1 MQTTRWIDAEMS
13 SLDAA
18 ISKMESVVIADSD
31 GENTTQYLNW
41 ETGRVFEK
49 NQTIDIREKHMEFN
63 CVSFSYDKIIPG
75 EQLVEGIQHKY
86 NGIVIVYSD
95 GAHVNYI
102 IDKFTN
108 AKFILR
114 KLLSYAGKKEI
125 APNEYAITSDLFL
138 WMIKKVYEDN
148 NDIEQEDGALL
159 SIDSVSGFKGDS
171 EDMKT
176 TVIAKG
182 ESLMN
187 LISTLSFVLESKR
200 INQIKISL
208 QYSEHENIEAV
219 LNTKPSLDIKDKKYL
234 GAFLWDGNNDIILTR
249 AKLYLLMYLDII
261 PRLLQAYY
269 TEKDNDLWNN
279 EVKKSFFRELGE
291 ELTRKITE
299 IGRAHV

>member
-108 AKFILR
+108 
-114 KLLSYAGKKEI
+114 S
-125 APNEYAITSDLFL
+125 N
-138 WMIKKVYEDN
+138 
-148 NDIEQEDGALL
+148 
-159 SIDSVSGFKGDS
+159 
-171 EDMKT
+171 
-176 TVIAKG
+176 
-182 ESLMN
+182 
-187 LISTLSFVLESKR
+187 
-200 INQIKISL
+200 
-208 QYSEHENIEAV
+208 
-219 LNTKPSLDIKDKKYL
+219 
-234 GAFLWDGNNDIILTR
+234 
-249 AKLYLLMYLDII
+249 
-261 PRLLQAYY
+261 
-269 TEKDNDLWNN
+269 
-279 EVKKSFFRELGE
+279 
-291 ELTRKITE
+291 
-299 IGRAHV
+299 

>member
-200 INQIKISL
+200 INQIKMSL

-291 ELTRKITE
+291 ELTRKISE
-299 IGRAHV
+299 RIEEE

>member
-1 MQTTRWIDAEMS
+1 MS

-291 ELTRKITE
+291 ELTRKISE
-299 IGRAHV
+299 RIEEE

>member
-187 LISTLSFVLESKR
+187 LISTLSFVL
-200 INQIKISL
+200 IKTITLIIQYFSL
-208 QYSEHENIEAV
+208 KCNTHKTFSQNLSAHKKKDGGAAV
-219 LNTKPSLDIKDKKYL
+219 L
-234 GAFLWDGNNDIILTR
+234 
-249 AKLYLLMYLDII
+249 
-261 PRLLQAYY
+261 
-269 TEKDNDLWNN
+269 
-279 EVKKSFFRELGE
+279 
-291 ELTRKITE
+291 
-299 IGRAHV
+299 

>member
-13 SLDAA
+13 SLDEA

-291 ELTRKITE
+291 ELTRKISE
-299 IGRAHV
+299 RIEEE

>member
-291 ELTRKITE
+291 ELTRKISE
-299 IGRAHV
+299 RIEEEE

>member
-159 SIDSVSGFKGDS
+159 SIDSVRGFKGDS

-291 ELTRKITE
+291 ELTRKISE
-299 IGRAHV
+299 RIEEE

>member
-138 WMIKKVYEDN
+138 WMIKIVYEDN

-291 ELTRKITE
+291 ELTRKISE
-299 IGRAHV
+299 RIEEE

>member
-13 SLDAA
+13 SLNAA

-49 NQTIDIREKHMEFN
+49 NQTIDIRDKHMEFN

-125 APNEYAITSDLFL
+125 TPNEYAITSDLFL

-249 AKLYLLMYLDII
+249 AKLHLLIYLDII

-291 ELTRKITE
+291 ELTRKISE
-299 IGRAHV
+299 RIEEE

>member
-1 MQTTRWIDAEMS
+1 MQTTRWIDAEML

-291 ELTRKITE
+291 ELTRKISE
-299 IGRAHV
+299 RIEEE

>member
-279 EVKKSFFRELGE
+279 EVKKSFFRPVK
-291 ELTRKITE
+291 RCQ
-299 IGRAHV
+299 HNF

>member
-75 EQLVEGIQHKY
+75 EQLAEGIQHKY

-291 ELTRKITE
+291 ELTRKISE
-299 IGRAHV
+299 RIEEE

>member
-219 LNTKPSLDIKDKKYL
+219 LNTKPALDIKDKKYL

-291 ELTRKITE
+291 ELTRKISE
-299 IGRAHV
+299 RIEEE